1 MKIMIRSL
9 VLVFCLGYCLGD
21 FLDNSRRQQRS
32 RKPHLGSLSAFHDF
46 MSTYN
51 KTYPSREEYKSRY
64 RVFKSNMKIVERL
77 QVNTCLS
84 LVQRDHVT

>member
-21 FLDNSRRQQRS
+21 FLDNSRS

-84 LVQRDHVT
+84 LVQTDHVT